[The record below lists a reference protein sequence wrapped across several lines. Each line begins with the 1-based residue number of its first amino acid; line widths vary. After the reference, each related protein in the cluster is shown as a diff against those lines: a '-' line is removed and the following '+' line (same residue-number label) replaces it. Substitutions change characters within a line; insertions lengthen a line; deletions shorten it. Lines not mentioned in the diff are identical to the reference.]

1 MGEPDTIC
9 HKCSDNIDVNNCFIQ
24 CSECSCAYHLGAC
37 CGLSEATYKSKGE
50 EYRRSWRCPDCRK
63 PKSSATSSNETE
75 GLPIAALLL
84 EINRKLDEL
93 LPLKQTVNDIE
104 ASIKHVSEQ
113 YDKVVADV
121 TKNSN
126 EIKNMKTRLSKLE
139 ETKADV
145 ELQRVTEAINELEYH
160 SRKLNVEIHGL
171 PVKNDECLMT
181 TMNEIASKLNLP
193 LLTEQS
199 VTGLHRLPSKPDKVP
214 GVIIRFSCLSAK
226 ERWFAKRKD
235 LPTAQPGLFM
245 MENLTAYNR
254 TLLKNAKDWAL
265 DNQFSYAWHRNGKV
279 FVKKCEGARRHLI
292 KRVSDLD
299 RLK

>member
-214 GVIIRFSCLSAK
+214 GVIIGFSCCQQRSGGLLN
-226 ERWFAKRKD
+226 ERIYRQRS
-235 LPTAQPGLFM
+235 P
-245 MENLTAYNR
+245 
-254 TLLKNAKDWAL
+254 AL
-265 DNQFSYAWHRNGKV
+265 
-279 FVKKCEGARRHLI
+279 
-292 KRVSDLD
+292 
-299 RLK
+299 